1 MNLIELYVVEV
12 GKRLPLKG
20 RKDIEAELRSTLEDM
35 LEDRAK
41 KAGREADE
49 EMTLQLL
56 REYGPPD
63 KVAATYRPNQFL
75 IGPRVYPFFIRVL
88 KIVLT
93 VLTIVLLVILGLQLA
108 RQPAGPALAQAI
120 VNGLMGIVSA
130 AVAAFG
136 NVVLVFAILER
147 VLPAS
152 EFKFDEEKKTWDP
165 ADLRKEAEPTE
176 VKLWEPIAAI
186 VFTAAAIILFNAY
199 PHLIGTI
206 FVQDGR
212 WISISALTDAF
223 FRWLPYM
230 NVLWV
235 LQIALNV
242 VLLRQGRWQLAT
254 RLTSIILDAAGI
266 AIGYFLLIGPPIVNF
281 SVEAMAA
288 TGLSDPGTAAALN
301 ATLQQAVRL
310 VIVIVMIV
318 EGVDVV
324 KEIVKLILRRR

>member
-1 MNLIELYVVEV
+1 M
-12 GKRLPLKG
+12 
-20 RKDIEAELRSTLEDM
+20 
-35 LEDRAK
+35 
-41 KAGREADE
+41 
-49 EMTLQLL
+49 
-56 REYGPPD
+56 
-63 KVAATYRPNQFL
+63 
-75 IGPRVYPFFIRVL
+75 
-88 KIVLT
+88 
-93 VLTIVLLVILGLQLA
+93 
-108 RQPAGPALAQAI
+108 
-120 VNGLMGIVSA
+120 
-130 AVAAFG
+130 
-136 NVVLVFAILER
+136 LVFAILER

-152 EFKFDEEKKTWDP
+152 EFKFDEEKQTWDP
-165 ADLRKEAEPTE
+165 ADLRKEAEPAE

-186 VFTAAAIILFNAY
+186 VFTAAAIIIFNAY
-199 PHLIGTI
+199 PHLIGTV

-254 RLTSIILDAAGI
+254 RLASIVLDAASI
-266 AIGYFLLIGPPIVNF
+266 VIGYFLLIGPPIVDF
-281 SVEAMAA
+281 SMEAMAA

-318 EGVDVV
+318 QGVDVV